1 MKSFSEKILLDQ
13 FKFINTLK
21 VLLYFLPISLI
32 LGSGIVNINCLLI
45 IGNLFLIFFF
55 NRLLFK
61 SYQKI
66 FFIFYFFLG
75 IIILN
80 VIFSGNFKL
89 SLISSLGLIRYFF
102 LMLAILYCIENDEKF
117 LLNFSKFLV
126 FILVF
131 VAGDTL
137 YQYINGSDI
146 FGIKPNTS
154 HGQRLNGPF
163 RNEYVVGSY
172 LSKFFFISLIFLI
185 LARKN
190 HFFLFLYLLFI
201 LAITLLSKERMAS
214 LMLVFMCGI
223 FISFLS
229 KITFKTKVL
238 YLLIFLIFCISLISS
253 NESIKNHLIIRSLD
267 QIGISN
273 KIKLEK
279 KQKKDF
285 QDERV
290 FFDSRWGA
298 HYLTSF
304 HIFLD
309 NPILGSG
316 IKTFREKCNDKKYEN
331 INSKSKKVRCNTHPH
346 NIYLE
351 IISEGG
357 LLLFLSFVLFNLFI
371 FYKFI
376 FNIYKTN
383 ETKNLSLAIFCSFLM
398 LFFPFQTTGSFF
410 STWNGI
416 YYWFIYAF
424 IAFEFRRIK
433 N

>member
-1 MKSFSEKILLDQ
+1 MKSFSQKKILDQ
-13 FKFINTLK
+13 FSLINTLK
-21 VLLYFLPISLI
+21 VLLYLLPISLI
-32 LGSGIVNINCLLI
+32 LGNAIVNINCLLI
-45 IGNLFLIFFF
+45 ISSLFLIFFF
-55 NRLLFK
+55 KKISLKN
-61 SYQKI
+61 YQKI
-66 FFIFYFFLG
+66 FFIFSFFLG

-80 VIFSGNFKL
+80 VIFSQNFKL

-102 LMLAILYCIENDEKF
+102 LMLAILYCLENDEKF
-117 LLNFSKFLV
+117 LINFSKFL
-126 FILVF
+126 ILILIF
-131 VAGDTL
+131 VAVDTL
-137 YQYINGSDI
+137 YQYFNGSDI
-146 FGIKPNTS
+146 FGIKPTSS

-163 RNEYVVGSY
+163 GNEYIVGSY

-185 LARKN
+185 LTRKN
-190 HFFLFLYLLFI
+190 YFFLLLYILFI

-214 LMLVFMCGI
+214 LMLIFMCGI
-223 FISFLS
+223 FLSFLS
-229 KITFKTKVL
+229 KVNFKTKIL
-238 YLLIFLIFCISLISS
+238 YFLIFLIFCISLIST
-253 NESIKNHLIIRSLD
+253 NESIKSHLVFRSLD
-267 QIGISN
+267 QMSIN
-273 KIKLEK
+273 TKLNLK
-279 KQKKDF
+279 KEYKKNI
-285 QDERV
+285 QDDRV

-371 FYKFI
+371 FYKLI
-376 FNIYKTN
+376 FDIYKTN
-383 ETKNLSLAIFCSFLM
+383 KTKNLTLVIFCSFLM

-416 YYWFIYAF
+416 YYWFVYAF